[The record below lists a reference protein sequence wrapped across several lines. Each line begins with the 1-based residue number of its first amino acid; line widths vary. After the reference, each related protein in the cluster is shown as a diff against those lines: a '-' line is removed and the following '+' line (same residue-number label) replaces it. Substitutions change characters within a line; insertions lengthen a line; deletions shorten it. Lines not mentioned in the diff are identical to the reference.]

1 MDVQGGGPYSS
12 GNASEEDAVET
23 DIGRIRL
30 TDLASCGGCAAKYS
44 AARLEQLLAGF
55 VPVEAENLLVGLAP
69 ADDAAVYRLDD
80 ERALI
85 FTLDFFPPVVDDP
98 ADYGAIAAT
107 NALNDVFAMGGTP
120 LLALSIAA
128 FPEELPI
135 EMLARIFAAAD
146 EQVRAAGGLLA
157 GGHTIRDAEPK
168 YGLAVVGTV
177 RPDGIWPKN
186 GARPG
191 DALFLTKPLGTGLIM
206 TGYKQGHAGTQQL
219 ERAIRWMRTLNRDA
233 AEVLRP
239 LDPHAVT
246 DVTGFGLFGHAREVA
261 ERSGVCLRLESE
273 RFPAIDGA
281 LDIARKGV
289 RTSGDPRNR
298 DFAATHL
305 QLVGGL
311 SDVLTGLGYDP
322 QTAGGLLVSL
332 PAERGAALEAEFSA
346 RRLFIRRIGYVE
358 EGSGVVVE

>member
-1 MDVQGGGPYSS
+1 MM
-12 GNASEEDAVET
+12 EEEAL
-23 DIGRIRL
+23 DIGAGNVRL

-44 AARLEQLLAGF
+44 AARLEELLAGF
-55 VPVEAENLLVGLAP
+55 VPVEAQNLLVGLAP
-69 ADDAAVYRLDD
+69 ADDAAVYKLDD

-98 ADYGAIAAT
+98 GDYGAIAAT

-135 EMLARIFAAAD
+135 EMLAEIFAAAD
-146 EQVRAAGGLLA
+146 AQVRAAGGLLA

-177 RPDGIWPKN
+177 HPDGIWPKN

-191 DALFLTKPLGTGLIM
+191 DSLFLTKPLGTGLIM
-206 TGYKQGHAGTQQL
+206 SGYKRGEAGSQQL
-219 ERAIRWMRTLNRDA
+219 ERAIRWMRTLNKDS
-233 AEVLRP
+233 AEVLRSFEP
-239 LDPHAVT
+239 NAVT
-246 DVTGFGLFGHAREVA
+246 DVTGFGLFGHAHEVA
-261 ERSGVCLRLESE
+261 SRSGVRVRLDSA

-281 LDIARKGV
+281 LDIARKEI

-298 DFAATHL
+298 DFAARHVIT
-305 QLVGGL
+305 GGL
-311 SDVLTGLGYDP
+311 TPALDALGYDP

-332 PAERGAALEAEFSA
+332 PADKGPALEAEFQS
-346 RRLFIRRIGYVE
+346 RHLFIRRVGRVE